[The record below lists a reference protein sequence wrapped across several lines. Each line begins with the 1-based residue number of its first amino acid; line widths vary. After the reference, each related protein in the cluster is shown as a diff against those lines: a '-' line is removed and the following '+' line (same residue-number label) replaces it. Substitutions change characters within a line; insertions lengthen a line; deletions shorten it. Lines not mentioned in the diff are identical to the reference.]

1 MERLSL
7 DLTLS
12 YSELLLSRFGE
23 VLSCSCWEKGTV
35 YETMTLTFEY
45 HQPNISSLGS
55 GVPDPEE
62 IK

>member
-23 VLSCSCWEKGTV
+23 VLSCSCWEKGPVQNMMTINFRITV
-35 YETMTLTFEY
+35 T
-45 HQPNISSLGS
+45 
-55 GVPDPEE
+55 
-62 IK
+62 